1 MKLFV
6 KNTISGL
13 VPCDDNDYEEKKKL
27 KLGDVYQIT
36 ISRPRNYEFH
46 KKYFALIN
54 CAWECLSEKQ
64 TEFFKDINNFR
75 KTMELAA
82 GHSEM
87 VYSINRKEFIEQVL
101 SIAFD
106 KMDND
111 QFQDL
116 YNRVFDVI
124 LKYPLKNISQED
136 FINNLSNF

>member
-6 KNTISGL
+6 KNTIAGL

-27 KLGDVYQIT
+27 KLGEVYQVT

-54 CAWECLSEKQ
+54 CAWEYLNEKQ
-64 TEFFKDINNFR
+64 IEFFKDINNFR

-87 VYSINRKEFIEQVL
+87 VYSINRKEFVEQVL

-124 LKYPLKNISQED
+124 LKYPLKNICQEE
-136 FINNLSNF
+136 FEKNLINF

>member
-27 KLGDVYQIT
+27 KLGEVYQVT

-54 CAWECLSEKQ
+54 CAWGCLNEKQ

-75 KTMELAA
+75 KTMELNA
-82 GHSEM
+82 GHCETI
-87 VYSINRKEFIEQVL
+87 YSIERREFIEQVL
-101 SIAFD
+101 SISFD

-111 QFQDL
+111 EFESL

>member
-6 KNTISGL
+6 KNTIDGL
-13 VPCDDNDYEEKKKL
+13 VPCDDNDYDEKKKL
-27 KLGDVYQIT
+27 KLGEVYQVT

-54 CAWECLSEKQ
+54 CAWECLNEKQ

-87 VYSINRKEFIEQVL
+87 VYSINRKEFVEQVL

-124 LKYPLKNISQED
+124 LKYPLKNIKQEE
-136 FINNLSNF
+136 FEKNLINF

>member
-27 KLGDVYQIT
+27 KLGEVYQVT

-54 CAWECLSEKQ
+54 CAWECLSENQ

-75 KTMELAA
+75 KTMELNA
-82 GHSEM
+82 GHCETI
-87 VYSINRKEFIEQVL
+87 YSIERREFIEQVL
-101 SIAFD
+101 SISFD

-111 QFQDL
+111 EFESL

>member
-6 KNTISGL
+6 KNTIAGL
-13 VPCDDNDYEEKKKL
+13 VPCNDNDYEEKKKL
-27 KLGDVYQIT
+27 KLGEVYQVT

-54 CAWECLSEKQ
+54 CAWEYLNEKQ
-64 TEFFKDINNFR
+64 IEFFKDINNFR

-87 VYSINRKEFIEQVL
+87 VYSINRKEFVEQVL

-124 LKYPLKNISQED
+124 LKYPLKNIKQEE
-136 FINNLSNF
+136 FEKNLINF

>member
-6 KNTISGL
+6 KNTIAGL

-27 KLGDVYQIT
+27 KLGEVYQIT

-54 CAWECLSEKQ
+54 CAWECLNEKQ

-75 KTMELAA
+75 KTMELNA
-82 GHSEM
+82 GHCETI
-87 VYSINRKEFIEQVL
+87 YSIERREFIEQVL
-101 SIAFD
+101 SISFD

-111 QFQDL
+111 EFESL

-136 FINNLSNF
+136 FINNLSSF

>member
-6 KNTISGL
+6 KNTIKGL
-13 VPCDDNDYEEKKKL
+13 VPCDDNDYEAKQKL
-27 KLGDVYQIT
+27 KIGEVYQVT

-54 CAWECLSEKQ
+54 CAWEYLNENQ
-64 TEFFKDINNFR
+64 VQFFKNINNFR

-124 LKYPLKNISQED
+124 LKYPLKNISQEE
-136 FINNLSNF
+136 FEKNLINF

>member
-54 CAWECLSEKQ
+54 CAWECLNEKQ

-75 KTMELAA
+75 KTMELNA
-82 GHSEM
+82 GHCETI
-87 VYSINRKEFIEQVL
+87 YSIERREFIEQVL
-101 SIAFD
+101 SISFD

-111 QFQDL
+111 EFESL

-136 FINNLSNF
+136 FINNLANF

>member
-27 KLGDVYQIT
+27 KLGEVYQVT

-54 CAWECLSEKQ
+54 CAWECLNEKQ

-75 KTMELAA
+75 KTMELNA
-82 GHSEM
+82 GHCETI
-87 VYSINRKEFIEQVL
+87 YSIERKEFIEQVM
-101 SIAFD
+101 SISFD

-111 QFQDL
+111 EFESL

>member
-6 KNTISGL
+6 KNTINGL

-27 KLGDVYQIT
+27 KLGEVYQVT

-54 CAWECLSEKQ
+54 CAWEYLNEKQ
-64 TEFFKDINNFR
+64 IEFFKDINNFR

-87 VYSINRKEFIEQVL
+87 VYSINRKEFVEQVL

-136 FINNLSNF
+136 FVNNLSNF

>member
-13 VPCDDNDYEEKKKL
+13 VPCDDNDYEEKKNL
-27 KLGDVYQIT
+27 KLGEVYQVT

-54 CAWECLSEKQ
+54 CAWECLNEKQ

-87 VYSINRKEFIEQVL
+87 VYSINRKEYVEQVL

-124 LKYPLKNISQED
+124 LKYPLKNISEED

>member
-13 VPCDDNDYEEKKKL
+13 VPCDDNDYDEKKKL
-27 KLGDVYQIT
+27 KLGEVYQVT

-54 CAWECLSEKQ
+54 CAWECLNEKQ

-75 KTMELAA
+75 KTMELNA
-82 GHSEM
+82 GHCETI
-87 VYSINRKEFIEQVL
+87 YSIERKEFIEQVL
-101 SIAFD
+101 SISFD

-111 QFQDL
+111 EFESL

-136 FINNLSNF
+136 FVNNLSNF